1 MGFFG
6 PDKIGE
12 GWIPCRCSIHNP
24 EPFLDVLLLARKLKH
39 NFILLTLIFIYDIMI
54 PNSH

>member
-12 GWIPCRCSIHNP
+12 VWIPCRCSIHNP